1 MLKTAI
7 AALFVVILAS
17 HTTQAR
23 DYTYEARA
31 AAAAAL
37 ALQGLVSADD
47 VTPEPAVKTC
57 LCSDNCVCGCN
68 DGGVCDCAGQRSRP
82 TAPAKTSTV
91 RQWYDLGE
99 KLPPGEYR
107 LVGGRYFRVGEPPAT
122 ISYVQPQQYAIP
134 TQRFSGI
141 TYGGSCGPGGCR

>member
-1 MLKTAI
+1 MRHA
-7 AALFVVILAS
+7 ILACLA
-17 HTTQAR
+17 TVTLVLPLQ
-23 DYTYEARA
+23 
-31 AAAAAL
+31 AL
-37 ALQGLVSADD
+37 APQYPVAAQAPPCCD
-47 VTPEPAVKTC
+47 EEQQVKTC
-57 LCSDNCVCGCN
+57 LCSDQCVCGCN
-68 DGGVCDCAGQRSRP
+68 EGQPCDCARP
-82 TAPAKTSTV
+82 TTPAKNTTT

-107 LVGGRYFRVGEPPAT
+107 LVGGRYFRMGEPPAT